1 MIIQR
6 NCNYCN
12 SEYSAETRYLNRG
25 QGQFCSQSCASKNRK
40 SQPQPNTKCS
50 YCEKDIYV
58 KESRISRSSS
68 GMVFCSKE
76 HQVAG
81 RAERMYLSGPQKTKP
96 EPVCPGCGSR
106 YWGNRSSCPA
116 CLKAKKIEAW
126 LQGDNEVTL
135 GSGGDT
141 KRFVKEY
148 LLEVRGDSCESC
160 GFSKKAPDD
169 RSIIQMDH
177 IDGNCQNNLIDNL
190 RLLCPNCHAMTSTY
204 GSLNKGSG
212 RAWRRKGKV

>member
-1 MIIQR
+1 MALNHAFKFNIRGPDGRLTSDTVKWRIWESNPSPKPCKGSALSPEHPPNEGLEMIIQR
-6 NCNYCN
+6 NCSYCN

-68 GMVFCSKE
+68 GRVFCSKE

-81 RAERMYLSGPQKTKP
+81 RAEGMYLSGPQKTKP

-106 YWGNRSSCPA
+106 YWGNRSYCPA

-148 LLEVRGDSCESC
+148 LLEVRGDS
-160 GFSKKAPDD
+160 
-169 RSIIQMDH
+169 
-177 IDGNCQNNLIDNL
+177 
-190 RLLCPNCHAMTSTY
+190 
-204 GSLNKGSG
+204 
-212 RAWRRKGKV
+212 W